1 MRELK
6 CASAL
11 CGALL
16 WCAAASAAV
25 YSARSYVQDGLVG
38 NYDAKENAGDD
49 PGAADPGADAASLLL
64 NDPAGGT
71 FTAPADAAYTGIT
84 FGSAAGAYTLAG
96 SGIQL
101 NGSLVNESAQ
111 AQTVTAPLTVAS
123 ALKPE
128 VGAGLSLA
136 NVTAA
141 GLLMPLGSG
150 GDFTLTGKNTF
161 AGPLVLSGNPLVVS
175 PRVYKTSGWSKDL
188 AGNTDPNV
196 QVTYW
201 LRGDGRNAFTALED
215 LTGGQRGDVIILEG
229 ENAFSGNVQPNGND
243 GYLVIRGTTTAG
255 DMKWDN
261 SRGHNSRLYV
271 ESGASLSVKGTFTQ
285 TGGNGA
291 HAYVDGVLTVG
302 AIDLRATWSS
312 LSSPGK
318 TGVINADS
326 FRVTTLSP
334 NELKDFTLNLGTGG
348 LVCGSLKI
356 GNLEVGARDAAG
368 TKIMGSPI
376 ISGTTFRAA
385 TADGEA
391 ATIRLQGTPTLTGS
405 VTKTGAGALVLA
417 PSAFDNLTGTINV
430 QAGRVLIGADGTLAA
445 TVNLAEGTALGVE
458 ARRSAVVPHAVFA
471 GSAATLVFGAD
482 ANGVG
487 SLTLPPETLADA
499 SAVTIVLDGAPVA
512 GTVVKLLSG
521 AQLADAS
528 KFTLSAPAGVAGT
541 LAVEDGDL
549 VLTVTQSGAQ
559 AAKSLVWTGAKS
571 AVWDLATANWLDGET
586 ASPFAAAMN
595 ALFNGTDAGDGSVAV
610 DADGV
615 EANNVTFDAAK
626 TYTLTGGQIAGAGTV
641 TVKGGATV
649 VMAGATLDRQE
660 IVVTNGI
667 LQVGAEKPGLLGD
680 SSAWVTIRDG
690 GTLDLHAMSKSA
702 DSQLTTHQKLY
713 RISGAGVDDQGA
725 IVNRGANGDPVA
737 RLHTVH
743 LAGDATVSSTKRFDL
758 RPNGASELQGR
769 PQLYGPT
776 NTLTVKGPGV
786 GVSGQSFCLIDTD
799 VNLGAL
805 HLVDNACI
813 NLETGSKET
822 ISNGVEI
829 ANSYLQFWGQT
840 TPFAAPITVVEGT
853 GRIGNGTGSTT
864 ITGLVTVA
872 DGATLNLQGGNL
884 ARTRWAGGIR
894 GAGALKSSGDLQ
906 HLVSDVEQNDLTV
919 AGGFVIYGD
928 NTAAG
933 NEKTWPKNVTMTS
946 GYLAFAPS
954 TNSVYSGYAIS
965 GTGGYFNPSWQGSN
979 KTDAVSGMPLVKKWA
994 NIPVT
999 TVENTTVEGVNI
1011 GMGLGHVS
1019 QLICQAGAATFGSG
1033 FVGRDIIS
1041 ITLGLYNTQPDSAT
1055 LTLAAGSSVSLKA
1068 DGEILLGQWSGPTN
1082 NIHRLIVDG
1091 GTLDASLSKPPRVGY
1106 DSRAAEFLVRDGTV
1120 KVKGVSL
1127 RYHTQHNMTADSAGT
1142 GYEVFSMAG
1151 GVVELDGSFTTE
1163 RFYPWTPQ
1171 IWLGGGTLKSL
1182 SDWNTDF
1189 YQVATFEPWG
1199 DLSGVN
1205 TFTLDTADKTVT
1217 YRSALQGNSNVRI
1230 TGTGS
1235 FVADSNVQGGVNGHW
1250 TIENTGTANLKNAAA
1265 FAKGLTLKDG
1275 TSATIDIGARTN
1287 YISLAVGCMATD
1299 NLGSNQFTH
1308 NNFYNSASVFPNL
1321 FTKKPQK
1328 LLTLTPTPH
1337 YTAYRAEAEFYVDEA
1352 DTYTFG
1358 VSYDDRGDILV
1369 DGQRVAFNTNYNSV
1383 GIGSVALAAGWRRLS
1398 ITCKDDAGGAGP
1410 DGGGTDS
1417 KTWKAK
1423 GMAAGFHKGATT
1435 SLNAADYQPLDTTAL
1450 KMRPVNSVRW
1460 SIRYIGAN
1468 ASIPTDWKSGRYDF
1482 SMVTNSMQKLHDISW
1497 AQGKL
1502 TASTF
1507 SGWIYVEP
1515 ADAGT
1520 WAFEG
1525 VYDDGIYVEF
1535 DGKKVFENTSWNSPA
1550 SSTAE
1555 IGAGWHAFRIVVC
1568 DKGGGISWNG
1578 KPDYGA
1584 ALYVKRPGDAQKVPF
1599 DERSIRMTADPY
1611 GFIGGEL
1618 EIGAG
1623 ATLTNASDTPCELTG
1638 TVSGTGTAKGLYELS
1653 GVWNLSMDDGRTM
1666 KAVNFAD
1673 GIDLRNGRLSIALA
1687 TRPVSAKYTLCP
1699 VTGLDGLSQEALDA
1713 KLAVT
1718 LAGEAYERGLSL
1730 VVEDGKAVLKNL
1742 KPTGT
1747 IFYLR

>member
-6 CASAL
+6 CTSAL

-64 NDPAGGT
+64 DNPAGGT

-84 FGSAAGAYTLAG
+84 FGPAAGAYTVAG
-96 SGIQL
+96 PGIRL
-101 NGSLVNESAQ
+101 NGTLVNESAQ
-111 AQTVTAPLTVAS
+111 AQTVTAPLAVAS
-123 ALKPE
+123 ALAPE

-136 NVTAA
+136 NVTAD
-141 GLLMPLGSG
+141 GPLMPLGSG
-150 GDFTLTGKNTF
+150 GAFTLTGVNTF
-161 AGPLVLSGNPLVVS
+161 AGPLVLTGNPLVVS

-188 AGNTDPNV
+188 AGNTDSNV

-201 LRGDGRNAFTALED
+201 LRGDGRNAFTSLED

-417 PSAFDNLTGTINV
+417 PSAFDNLTGTIDV

-458 ARRSAVVPHAVFA
+458 ARRSATVSHAVFA

-487 SLTLPPETLADA
+487 SLTLPPATLAAA
-499 SAVTIVLDGAPVA
+499 SAVTVVLDGAPVA

-528 KFTLSAPAGVAGT
+528 KFTLSAPEGVDGT

-559 AAKSLVWTGAKS
+559 TAKSLVWTGAES
-571 AVWDLATANWLDGET
+571 TFWDLTTDNWLDGET
-586 ASPFAAAMN
+586 ASPFAAALN
-595 ALFNGTDAGDGSVAV
+595 ALFNGTDVGDGAVAV

-615 EANNVTFDAAK
+615 EANNVTFDAEK
-626 TYTLTGGQIAGAGTV
+626 TYTLTGGQIAGVGTV

-667 LQVGAEKPGLLGD
+667 LQVGAEKRGLLGD
-680 SSAWVTIRDG
+680 SSAWVTIRDR
-690 GTLDLHAMSKSA
+690 GTFDLHAMSQSA

-805 HLVDNACI
+805 RLVDNACI
-813 NLETGSKET
+813 SLEAGSKET

-853 GRIGNGTGSTT
+853 GRVGNGNGSTT

-954 TNSVYSGYAIS
+954 TNAVYSGYAIS

-1127 RYHTQHNMTADSAGT
+1127 RHHTQHNMTADSAGT

-1460 SIRYIGAN
+1460 SVRYIGASD
-1468 ASIPTDWKSGRYDF
+1468 SIPSDWRSGRYDF
-1482 SMVTNSMQKLHDISW
+1482 SMVTNSMQKLHDTEW

-1515 ADAGT
+1515 AEAGT
-1520 WAFEG
+1520 WAFDG
-1525 VYDDGIYVEF
+1525 VYDDGISVEF
-1535 DGKKVFENTSWNSPA
+1535 DGKKVFENTSWNTPT

-1568 DKGGGISWNG
+1568 DKGGGISWSG
-1578 KPDYGA
+1578 KEGYGA

-1638 TVSGTGTAKGLYELS
+1638 TVSGTGTAEGLYELS

-1687 TRPVSAKYTLCP
+1687 TRPVSPKYTLCP
-1699 VTGLDGLSQEALDA
+1699 VTGLDGLSQDERDA
-1713 KLAVT
+1713 KLNVT

-1730 VVEDGKAVLKNL
+1730 VVEDGKAVLRNL
-1742 KPTGT
+1742 KPTST